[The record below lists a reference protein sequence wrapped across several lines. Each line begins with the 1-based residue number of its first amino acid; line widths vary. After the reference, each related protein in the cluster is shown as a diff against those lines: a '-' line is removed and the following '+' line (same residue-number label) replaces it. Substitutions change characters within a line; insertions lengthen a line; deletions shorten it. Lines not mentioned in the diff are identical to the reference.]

1 MAHASAER
9 DFNVSPLRA
18 FIVDDEPIAR
28 AGLRNLLATD
38 PDIEIAGECGDG
50 QSAVDMIVGSRPD
63 IVFLD
68 VQMPDVDGF
77 DVLRALDREQ
87 VPVVVFVTAYDRYA
101 VKAFEVHAVEYLLK
115 PFDDARFFEAL
126 SHAKTTARE
135 RRQGAVTE
143 RLAALL
149 ASAEQRTPLRSR
161 FLIRTGGRVL
171 FLRADAIDWIE
182 AADYYVKLHVAGK
195 VHMLRETL
203 TALESRL
210 DPAMFFR
217 VHRSAIVNLERVRE
231 LQPFSKREH
240 VLILQDGTRLR
251 LTRSRRDGLEA
262 MLGQRL

>member
-1 MAHASAER
+1 MNE
-9 DFNVSPLRA
+9 LRA
-18 FIVDDEPIAR
+18 VIVDDEPIAR
-28 AGLRNLLATD
+28 AGLRGLLAAD
-38 PDIEIAGECGDG
+38 PDLEIVGECADG
-50 QSAVDMIVGSRPD
+50 QSAIDTILAAHPD

-77 DVLRALDREQ
+77 DVLRALEREQ
-87 VPVVVFVTAYDRYA
+87 TPVVVFVTAYDRYA
-101 VKAFEVHAVEYLLK
+101 LRAFEVHAVDYLLK

-126 SHAKTTARE
+126 AHAKATARE
-135 RRQGAVTE
+135 RRQGAVTQ
-143 RLAALL
+143 RLAELL
-149 ASAEQRTPLRSR
+149 ANVEQRGPQRTR
-161 FLIRTGGRVL
+161 FLVRTGGRVL

-203 TALESRL
+203 SALEGRL

-231 LQPFSKREH
+231 VQPFSKREH

-251 LTRSRRDGLEA
+251 LTRSRREGLETV
-262 MLGQRL
+262 LGQRL